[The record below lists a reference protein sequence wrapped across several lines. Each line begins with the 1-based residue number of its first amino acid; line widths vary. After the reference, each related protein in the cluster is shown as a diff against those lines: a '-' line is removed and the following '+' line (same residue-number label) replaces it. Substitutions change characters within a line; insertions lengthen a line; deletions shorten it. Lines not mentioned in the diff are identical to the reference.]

1 MTNETNSTHNVTVAN
16 PGLGVIK
23 VSLNETDFIIVN
35 DTVAFKITVVNKG
48 SSDLHNVTVTEKYLP
63 NELIYKN
70 HSEQDLW
77 HRSGDVFTYQGTL
90 VKGANAT
97 FTIWFTANKNGT
109 LVNNVTAKSNETNE
123 TNDTADVTVYN
134 PNMTVEKITVNRTV
148 TIGENVVFTIVVTNT
163 GDCNLTDVFVEEKE
177 HEGLEFVGYSDVEGK
192 WTTKDN
198 KIFYL
203 EGKLS
208 KVASFNITFKTTKLG
223 NLTNVVVAGSNKTEN
238 KTTNNNTTV
247 NPICDVV
254 ITKEVNASSI
264 FVNETVEWTIVVV
277 NKGSSVAENVIVND
291 TLPKGVIIIGE
302 LPNGGKQVG
311 DNIIWE
317 LGDLDMKKPVTL
329 KFVTKIT
336 VEGNNTNLVSV
347 NSTTPDSNETNNHAN
362 NTTVA
367 NPICDLVITKEV
379 NATSVFVND
388 SVEWTITVINKGPS
402 TARNVVVND
411 TLPEGLVII
420 KATPTGGIRFINET
434 RIWEIGDLEVGKPV
448 SLVLVTKILVN
459 GTFNNIVVAN
469 STTPDSNESNNK
481 ANNTTVAKS
490 FCDLEVTKTVNA
502 TNVNIGDY
510 VEWII
515 NVVNKGP
522 STAEDV
528 VVKDTLPNGLK
539 VITLPENVKQEG
551 NTLIWNIGTLAPNT
565 TPLTKKIVTQ
575 VLVDGN
581 ITNVV
586 VVNSSTPDSN
596 KTNNKANNTTHV
608 DPICDLEIFK
618 IVSSKKAY
626 VGEELT
632 WTIIVINHGPSA
644 AKDVKVQEDIP
655 GSLKFIRYTA
665 TKGTYDKNSQIWTI
679 GTMDNASSYTLTIV
693 TKVLSVGNI
702 TNPVEVKTS
711 TPENDTTNN
720 KANDTAEAFEFCD
733 LVIKKSSDKKSYYVG
748 DKMYWKIEVVNK
760 GPSPARGVWVSDVL
774 PSALKFL
781 KFTASKGSYNDATGR
796 WSIGDLAKGEKVTL
810 YIYCKVLSKGFLTNN
825 ANVTCSV
832 NETDLSNN
840 YDNATVKVIEK
851 EHKKEKQ
858 NHTKKHSRS
867 TPEPKHPVTMHSTG
881 NPIAYLLIAI
891 FAIFGSFWSRR
902 KQE

>member
-123 TNDTADVTVYN
+123 TNDTADVTVYK

-254 ITKEVNASSI
+254 ITKKVNASSI

-277 NKGSSVAENVIVND
+277 NKGLSVAENVIVND

-317 LGDLDMKKPVTL
+317 LGNLDMNEPVTL

-539 VITLPENVKQEG
+539 VITLPEDVKQEG

-565 TPLTKKIVTQ
+565 TPLTKKIITQ

-655 GSLKFIRYTA
+655 GSLKFISYTA

-720 KANDTAEAFEFCD
+720 KANDTAEAFELCD

-781 KFTASKGSYNDATGR
+781 KFTASKGSYNDVTGR